1 MADGDQTQQVTLGE
15 VYRAV
20 LDLRADLRNMVT
32 RQEFT
37 VVVQNLEDRQIAQQK
52 DLSERSEAA
61 GKEHI
66 RMDAER
72 DKVAQ
77 ATHQELVDLR
87 KEVRDQ
93 KRMQE
98 EAEEKRKAAARQTW
112 TAIGLAVF
120 GVMLS
125 VLRDFFIPG
134 AGG

>member
-20 LDLRADLRNMVT
+20 LDLRAELRNMVS

-37 VVVQNLEDRQIAQQK
+37 VVVQNLEERQNAQQK

-72 DKVAQ
+72 DKVAEK
-77 ATHQELVDLR
+77 THQEVLDLR
-87 KEVRDQ
+87 KELRDQ
-93 KRMQE
+93 KRAQD
-98 EAEEKRKAAARQTW
+98 EAEDKRKASNRQVW
-112 TAIGLAVF
+112 ISMGLAAF
-120 GVMLS
+120 GVLLGL
-125 VLRDFFIPG
+125 LRDVIVPG
-134 AGG
+134 GGG

>member
-1 MADGDQTQQVTLGE
+1 MADGDQQQVTLGE

-20 LDLRADLRNMVT
+20 LDLRQELRNMVS

-37 VVVQNLEDRQIAQQK
+37 VVVQNLEERQIAQQK
-52 DLSERSEAA
+52 DLSERAEAA

-72 DKVAQ
+72 DKVA
-77 ATHQELVDLR
+77 ALTHQEVLDLR

-93 KRMQE
+93 KRAQE
-98 EAEEKRKAAARQTW
+98 EAEEKRKAAARQTY
-112 TAIGLAVF
+112 TSIGLAVF
-120 GVMLS
+120 AVLLG

>member
-20 LDLRADLRNMVT
+20 LDLRAELRNMVS

-37 VVVQNLEDRQIAQQK
+37 VVVQNLEERQIAQQK

-72 DKVAQ
+72 DKVAEK
-77 ATHQELVDLR
+77 THQEVLDLR
-87 KEVRDQ
+87 KELRDQ
-93 KRMQE
+93 KRAQD
-98 EAEEKRKAAARQTW
+98 EAEDKRKASNRQVW
-112 TAIGLAVF
+112 ISMGLAAF
-120 GVMLS
+120 GVLLGL
-125 VLRDFFIPG
+125 LRDVIVPG
-134 AGG
+134 GGG

>member
-1 MADGDQTQQVTLGE
+1 MADETQQVTLGE

-20 LDLRADLRNMVT
+20 LDLRAELRNMVS

-52 DLSERSEAA
+52 DLSERAEAA

-72 DKVAQ
+72 DKA
-77 ATHQELVDLR
+77 ASALHQEVVDLR

-93 KRMQE
+93 KRAQD
-98 EAEEKRKAAARQTW
+98 EAEEKRKAASRSTY
-112 TAIGLAVF
+112 TSIGLAVF
-120 GVMLS
+120 AVLLG

-134 AGG
+134 GGG